1 MISNIWANKAERML
15 QILPDNLTDPLVIA
29 LLEEHLTDMRATS
42 PPESVHALDIKGL
55 LAPNMQF
62 WAAWEIDPKGNELV
76 GCVALKLLS
85 SSSAELKSM
94 RTSHRARGKGYGKQ
108 LLNFV
113 LAYAETNKL
122 NTVFL
127 ETGSQAFFAPA
138 RKLYANHGFQRCDP
152 FGNYQMDPNSV
163 FMVLKR

>member
-1 MISNIWANKAERML
+1 MITNILANKAQRML
-15 QILPDNLTDPLVIA
+15 QILPNNLTDPLVIA

-42 PPESVHALDIKGL
+42 PPESVHALNIEGL

-62 WAAWEIDPKGNELV
+62 WAAWETESAGKELV

-94 RTSHRARGKGYGKQ
+94 RTSYRARGKGYGKQ

-113 LAYAETNKL
+113 LAYAQAHKL

-127 ETGSQAFFAPA
+127 ETGSQAFFEPA
-138 RKLYANHGFQRCDP
+138 RELYASHGFQFCKP
-152 FGNYQMDPNSV
+152 FGDYQEDPNSV